1 MKPLRSLY
9 PYLSRYRWHFI
20 WGLIFVLITNALSIQ
35 IPVLIGDL
43 VNRIEQVEIGREELG
58 LMILV
63 IVCLAGMAG
72 AFRFLMRRVLIDA
85 SRDIEYEFRNT
96 LFQKLERLDPS
107 FFDANNTGDLM
118 SRATNDMDG
127 IRMLLGPAIMYS
139 ANTIFGLPLFVGAM
153 LMLNWQLTIVAL
165 LPLMALTPMVRHFSR
180 KTHKWFRAQQESF
193 GELTTTV
200 QENLAGI
207 RVVKAY
213 QREDHEREKFLHRN
227 DVYIHNSLSL
237 ARVQGVFFPL
247 IGVLVGLG
255 FSLLLLYGGFLII
268 EGDMEV
274 GTLVS
279 FLMLFGMLVWPLIAA
294 GWVINIIQ
302 RGIASLERVNVILDA
317 EPRVVDTAGDGGF
330 DGLDTSISIR
340 GLTFQYEGTDA
351 PQLADIDIEVPQGKT
366 IGIVGPI
373 ASGKSTLVH
382 LLARLYPVE
391 RGQIAVG
398 GRDIN
403 DWPLAELRRRIAFV
417 FQETFLFSDTI
428 GWNIRFGVGDDAP
441 QEAVETAAG
450 RAQVHDNI
458 IEFPGAYETVLGER
472 GVNLSGGQKQR
483 VALARAILKDADV
496 LVLDD
501 SLSAVDTHTEEAIL
515 RELKEIMRDRTTFL
529 ISHRISTVAL
539 ADEVIVL
546 EEGRITQRGRHEEL
560 VTQPG
565 LYGELHRKQL
575 SEDEVLDYPTR
586 SREVRK

>member
-9 PYLSRYRWHFI
+9 PYLVRYKWHFL
-20 WGLIFVLITNALSIQ
+20 WGLVFVLVTNALSIQ
-35 IPVLIGDL
+35 IPILIGRL
-43 VNRIEQVEIGREELG
+43 VDQVEQFRITRPELG
-58 LMILV
+58 HLIVLL
-63 IVCLAGMAG
+63 VCLAGLAG
-72 AFRFLMRRVLIDA
+72 CFRFLMRRVLIDA
-85 SRDIEYEFRNT
+85 SRDIEYEFRND
-96 LFQKLERLDPS
+96 LFQKLERLDPT

-127 IRMLLGPAIMYS
+127 VRMLLGPAIMYS
-139 ANTIFGLPLFVGAM
+139 ANTIFGLPLFLGAM

-165 LPLMALTPMVRHFSR
+165 LPLLALTPMVRHFTR
-180 KTHKWFRAQQESF
+180 QTHKWFKAQQESF
-193 GELTTTV
+193 GELTTMV

-213 QREDHEREKFLHRN
+213 QREDYEREKFLQRN

-247 IGVLVGLG
+247 IGVLVGFG
-255 FSLLLLYGGFLII
+255 FALLLLYGGFLII
-268 EGDMEV
+268 EEAMEV

-279 FLMLFGMLVWPLIAA
+279 FIMLFGMLVWPLIAA

-302 RGIASLERVNVILDA
+302 RGIASLERINVILDA
-317 EPRVVDTAGDGGF
+317 QPRVADVEPGEDFAA
-330 DGLDTSISIR
+330 LDMSMSIR
-340 GLTFQYEGTDA
+340 GLTFQYEGTDQ
-351 PQLADIDIEVPQGKT
+351 PQLAGIDIEVPQGRT
-366 IGIVGPI
+366 IGIVGPV
-373 ASGKSTLVH
+373 ASGKSTLIH
-382 LLARLYPVE
+382 LLARFYPVE
-391 RGQIAVG
+391 RGKIIVG

-403 DWPLAELRRRIAFV
+403 DWPLSELRRRIAFV

-441 QEAVETAAG
+441 EDAVSQAAA

-458 IEFPGAYETVLGER
+458 IEFPSAYDTVLGER

-483 VALARAILKDADV
+483 VALARAILKNADV

-515 RELKEIMRDRTTFL
+515 RELKEIMRERTTFL

-539 ADEVIVL
+539 ADEIIVL
-546 EEGRITQRGRHEEL
+546 QEGRITQRGRHEDL
-560 VTQPG
+560 IATPG
-565 LYGELHRKQL
+565 LYQELHRKQV
-575 SEDEVLDYPTR
+575 SEEEVLDYPTR
-586 SREVRK
+586 SREVET